1 MLNLAAHYI
10 CDYRIRQPQNSTCKM
25 DYRLQGDIGS
35 TIFGRL
41 ELVAEEAR
49 SGPRK
54 AFDGQAAAGFILDN
68 LKSNIHPPSQ
78 KSHGTAQRR
87 SYMQRPRRDFPDQ
100 STRFSR
106 SLI

>member
-1 MLNLAAHYI
+1 MLNLAANYI
-10 CDYRIRQPQNSTCKM
+10 RDHRIRQPQNSTCKM

-35 TIFGRL
+35 TISGRL

-68 LKSNIHPPSQ
+68 LKSNIHPPTQ
-78 KSHGTAQRR
+78 KSHSIAQRR
-87 SYMQRPRRDFPDQ
+87 SYMQLPWRDFPDRDRG
-100 STRFSR
+100 T
-106 SLI
+106 